1 MFPMIFLKMDSQI
14 ITQMI
19 FPFEFAP
26 QKILFWGK
34 DFTWKIPEYP
44 SEELGKIKWGK
55 NKKSQ

>member
-26 QKILFWGK
+26 KKILFWGK
-34 DFTWKIPEYP
+34 D
-44 SEELGKIKWGK
+44 
-55 NKKSQ
+55 

>member
-44 SEELGKIKWGK
+44 SEELGKIK
-55 NKKSQ
+55 